1 MYIPF
6 KTLVEQLGRS
16 VQEAQDHLEKHAAE
30 VFFQC
35 FKTVEQSSEYWEI
48 PLTRRIG
55 LPSGEGEEMKVVD
68 VPTAAL
74 LQHRSMGLDSVKVR
88 LHLNTQMHEEHDA
101 LLVEPCSSGSEQNDV
116 CEVEL
121 LFKAASP
128 SEGIARLDLNLQ
140 KNL

>member
-1 MYIPF
+1 MYISF
-6 KTLVEQLGRS
+6 ETLVEQLGRS
-16 VQEAQDHLEKHAAE
+16 VQEAQDHLEKNAAE
-30 VFFQC
+30 AFFRC
-35 FKTVEQSSEYWEI
+35 FKTVEQSSEYWEV
-48 PLTRRIG
+48 PLTRRVG
-55 LPSGEGEEMKVVD
+55 LPSGEGEEMRVVD

-88 LHLNTQMHEEHDA
+88 LHLNTQMYEENNA
-101 LLVEPCSSGSEQNDV
+101 LLVEPCSADSEQADA